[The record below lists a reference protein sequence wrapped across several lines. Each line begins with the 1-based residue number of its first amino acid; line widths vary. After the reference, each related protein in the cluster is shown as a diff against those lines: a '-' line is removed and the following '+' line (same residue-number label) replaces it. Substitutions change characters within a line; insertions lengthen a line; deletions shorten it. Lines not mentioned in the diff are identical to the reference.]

1 MSNVHGS
8 RPQNAH
14 LVGGYQPPPTSSSS
28 SSSSSVTT
36 QGPTQTPREELVR
49 EGKSKEGDSKRL
61 ESLNPQVAQAAG
73 LEASSSAAPDIS
85 AMMRGNFEAM
95 VQCVRGDNTVRL
107 SPAVAATLTSLA
119 AVMMRDLKKAGPTP
133 EDILSA
139 CLGALKECRAE
150 VERVPGDKSGK
161 TEPMRFNCLRDIVL
175 AEFNRM
181 NPGQFNT
188 EQLTKLLTA
197 FPSDGLAAWL
207 SMVGGALA
215 NDSIMRSTLQGLVDK
230 TGKSPQHMEW
240 LTAAFTQV
248 IESSVPED
256 LKQFLVSSSLED
268 LGTLGIPSVIAE
280 LPASLTRGRWSF
292 LKSLAAITEQS
303 TPEVA
308 GRLWQCAGR
317 ALGGILQGAQDRGVR
332 VGSEGFFRALVD
344 RPALFLGAGS
354 PGPVRER
361 VIESVRGWREGVAAS
376 YAKWE
381 RRLPDDFRGQ
391 MHQVSQLVTSP
402 LVPKAGE
409 ELSSRQTERADQVAA
424 LDIAR
429 LFKSQ
434 ILAPM
439 AGGSGDSKS
448 KS

>member
-14 LVGGYQPPPTSSSS
+14 LVGGYQPPPMSSS

-49 EGKSKEGDSKRL
+49 EGKSKEGDSKSL
-61 ESLNPQVAQAAG
+61 ESLNPQVAQVAG
-73 LEASSSAAPDIS
+73 HEASSKAAPDIS
-85 AMMRGNFEAM
+85 GQMRGNFEAM
-95 VQCVRGDNTVRL
+95 VQCVKGDNTARL
-107 SPAVAATLTSLA
+107 SPAVAATMTSLA
-119 AVMMRDLKKAGPTP
+119 AVMMRDLKKAGHSP

-150 VERVPGDKSGK
+150 VERIPGDKAGK
-161 TEPMRFNCLRDIVL
+161 TEPMRFDCLRDIVL

-188 EQLTKLLTA
+188 DQLAKLLTV
-197 FPSDGLAAWL
+197 FPSDGLGAWL
-207 SMVGGALA
+207 GMVGGSLA
-215 NDSIMRSTLQGLVDK
+215 NDSIMRSTLQVLVDK
-230 TGKSPQHMEW
+230 TGKSPQHLEW
-240 LTAAFTQV
+240 LTDGFTRV
-248 IESSVPED
+248 IESNVPED

-268 LGTLGIPSVIAE
+268 MGTLGIPSAFAE

-292 LKSLAAITEQS
+292 LTSLAAITEQAS
-303 TPEVA
+303 PEVA

-317 ALGGILQGAQDRGVR
+317 ALGGILQGAKDRGVN

-344 RPALFLGAGS
+344 RHALFLGASS

-376 YAKWE
+376 YAKWG

-391 MHQVSQLVTSP
+391 MHAVSQLVTQP
-402 LVPKAGE
+402 LVPKAGD
-409 ELSSRQTERADQVAA
+409 ELSSRPTERADQVAA

-439 AGGSGDSKS
+439 AGAAGDSKS

>member
-1 MSNVHGS
+1 MSNVQGS

-14 LVGGYQPPPTSSSS
+14 LVGGYQPPPTSSS

-49 EGKSKEGDSKRL
+49 EGKSKEGDSKSL
-61 ESLNPQVAQAAG
+61 ESLNPQVAQAGG
-73 LEASSSAAPDIS
+73 LEVSSSAAPDI
-85 AMMRGNFEAM
+85 ATTMRGNFEAM
-95 VQCVRGDNTVRL
+95 VQCVKGDSTARL
-107 SPAVAATLTSLA
+107 SPAVAATMTSLA
-119 AVMMRDLKKAGPTP
+119 AVMMRDLKKAGHTP

-139 CLGALKECRAE
+139 CLGALKECRAV

-161 TEPMRFNCLRDIVL
+161 TEPMRFHCLRDIVL
-175 AEFNRM
+175 TEFNRM
-181 NPGQFNT
+181 HPGQFDT
-188 EQLTKLLTA
+188 EQLARLLTA
-197 FPSDGLAAWL
+197 FPTDGLEAWL
-207 SMVGGALA
+207 SMVGGSLA
-215 NDSIMRSTLQGLVDK
+215 NDSIMRSTLQGLADK

-240 LTAAFTQV
+240 LTNAFTQV
-248 IESSVPED
+248 IESSVPAD

-268 LGTLGIPSVIAE
+268 LGTLGIPSALAE
-280 LPASLTRGRWSF
+280 LPASLTMGRWSF
-292 LKSLAAITEQS
+292 LTCLAAITEQS

-317 ALGGILQGAQDRGVR
+317 ALGGVLQCAQSRGVN
-332 VGSEGFFRALVD
+332 VGSEGFFRALVN
-344 RPALFLGAGS
+344 RHALFVGAGS

-376 YAKWE
+376 YAKYE

-391 MHQVSQLVTSP
+391 MHAVSLLVTQA

-409 ELSSRQTERADQVAA
+409 ELSSRETERADQVAA

-439 AGGSGDSKS
+439 PGAAGDSKS